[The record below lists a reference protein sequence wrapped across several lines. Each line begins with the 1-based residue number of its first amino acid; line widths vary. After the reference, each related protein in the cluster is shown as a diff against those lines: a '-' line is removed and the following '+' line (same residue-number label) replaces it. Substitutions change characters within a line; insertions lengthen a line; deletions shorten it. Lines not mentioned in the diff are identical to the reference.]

1 MSTGNVVW
9 EDEIAEMCSLRREGL
24 SVSEIAE
31 KVSRSE
37 ATVKRY
43 LVANGLPHRE
53 VKSRYKP
60 LTLKQYNT
68 IAISKAHGMMSP
80 EVAALI
86 RQPLAEVNAAYSS
99 ANYQHYID
107 HR

>member
-1 MSTGNVVW
+1 M
-9 EDEIAEMCSLRREGL
+9 
-24 SVSEIAE
+24 SEIVE
-31 KVSRSE
+31 RVGRSE

-43 LVANGLPHRE
+43 LIANGLTHRD
-53 VKSRYKP
+53 VRSRYKAITP
-60 LTLKQYNT
+60 KQYNI

-86 RQPLAEVNAAYSS
+86 RQPLAEVNAAYGS
-99 ANYQHYID
+99 ANYQHYLD